1 MHVCGTL
8 AVPHGAPLERTFRT
22 FIGAGN
28 VNRSKPV
35 RTPSPSVVAVCL
47 VLVVGG
53 VAGVAAP
60 ASADAFVTMTS
71 DVSTTDPV
79 PEEAFTVTTTLA
91 NDDDSDDTYRLTDLS
106 VAEVPDRGYDED
118 DEELA
123 VLDVSESLDP
133 GSERT
138 YDFSVTL
145 NETGEQTV
153 YVHATLLN
161 SRGQR
166 KYIVQP
172 VSVDVDRPDPQLELD
187 VSDALVGAERTVNV
201 TVANG
206 LDTALSQIDVRVA
219 SSSDALAFRTRGRV
233 RATLADSDTAVFTF
247 PVRATEAGQFPVEVT
262 LRYTLDGDRRTVTR
276 TFDADFSEPQNPGEV
291 RLTGVSVTRGPD
303 GVLQIA
309 GSAANVGSTDVESVL
324 VSVVDGDG
332 VQAADPQPDYFVGG
346 VERSDFASFDL
357 NAELTG
363 DRTTVP
369 VRVEYVVDDVRR
381 SYTTDVRVS
390 QAALATPT
398 PQPQGGPL
406 SGLPLLPVAL
416 GVLVVVIGGALVLRR

>member
-1 MHVCGTL
+1 M
-8 AVPHGAPLERTFRT
+8 
-22 FIGAGN
+22 
-28 VNRSKPV
+28 NRSKPV
-35 RTPSPSVVAVCL
+35 RTPSTSVVAVCL

-60 ASADAFVTMTS
+60 ATADVFVTMTS
-71 DVSTTDPV
+71 DVSTEDPV
-79 PEEAFTVTTTLA
+79 PEEAFTVTTTLT
-91 NDDDSDDTYRLTDLS
+91 NDDDSDDTYRITDLS
-106 VAEVPDRGYDED
+106 VAEVSDRNYDED

-123 VLDVSESLDP
+123 VLDVSDSLGP
-133 GSERT
+133 GTERT

-145 NETGEQTV
+145 EDTGEQTV

-161 SRGQR
+161 SRGDR

-172 VSVDVDRPDPQLELD
+172 VTVDVDRPDPQLELD
-187 VSDALVGAERTVNV
+187 VSDAVVGAERTMNV

-206 LDTALSQIDVRVA
+206 LNTSVSQIDVRVD
-219 SSSDALAFRTRGRV
+219 SSSDALAFRTTGRV
-233 RATLADSDTAVFTF
+233 RSTLAGGDTAAFTF

-262 LRYTLDGDRRTVTR
+262 LAYSLEGDRRTVTR
-276 TFDADFSEPQNPGEV
+276 TFDADFSEPQNPGEI

-332 VQAADPQPDYFVGG
+332 IRAADPQPDYFVGG
-346 VERSDFASFDL
+346 VESSDFASFDL

-369 VRVEYVVDDVRR
+369 VRVEYVVDDVRG

-390 QAALATPT
+390 QSVLATPT
-398 PQPQGGPL
+398 PAPQSGALG
-406 SGLPLLPVAL
+406 GLPLLPAAL
-416 GVLVVVIGGALVLRR
+416 AVLVVVLGVVLVLRR

>member
-1 MHVCGTL
+1 MHDRGSSARADSSPT
-8 AVPHGAPLERTFRT
+8 ERTFRT
-22 FIGAGN
+22 LIGAGD
-28 VNRSKPV
+28 VNRPKPV
-35 RTPSPSVVAVCL
+35 RTPSVPVVVCL
-47 VLVVGG
+47 LLVVGG
-53 VAGVAAP
+53 VAGVASP
-60 ASADAFVTMTS
+60 AAADAFVTMTT
-71 DVSTTDPV
+71 DVSTEDPV
-79 PEEAFTVTTTLA
+79 PDEAFTVTTTLT
-91 NDDDSDDTYRLTDLS
+91 NDDDSDDTYRITDLS
-106 VAEVPDRGYDED
+106 VAEVSDRNYDED

-123 VLDVSESLDP
+123 VLDVSDPLDP

-145 NETGEQTV
+145 EDAGEQTV

-161 SRGQR
+161 SRGDR
-166 KYIVQP
+166 KHIVQP
-172 VSVDVDRPDPQLELD
+172 VTVDVDRPDPQLELD
-187 VSDALVGAERTVNV
+187 VSDAVVGAERTVNV

-206 LDTALSQIDVRVA
+206 LNASISQIDVRVV
-219 SSSDALAFRTRGRV
+219 SSSDALAFRTTGRV
-233 RATLADSDTAVFTF
+233 RSTLAGADTAAFTF
-247 PVRATEAGQFPVEVT
+247 PVKATEAGQFPVEVT
-262 LRYTLDGDRRTVTR
+262 LAYSLEGDRRTVTR
-276 TFDADFSEPQNPGEV
+276 TFDADFSEPQNPGEI

-332 VQAADPQPDYFVGG
+332 IRAADPQPDYFVGG
-346 VERSDFASFDL
+346 VEGSDFASFDL

-390 QAALATPT
+390 QSALATPT
-398 PQPQGGPL
+398 PEPQGGPL
-406 SGLPLLPVAL
+406 GGLPLLPTVLA
-416 GVLVVVIGGALVLRR
+416 VLVVVLGGALVLRR

>member
-1 MHVCGTL
+1 
-8 AVPHGAPLERTFRT
+8 
-22 FIGAGN
+22 
-28 VNRSKPV
+28 
-35 RTPSPSVVAVCL
+35 
-47 VLVVGG
+47 
-53 VAGVAAP
+53 
-60 ASADAFVTMTS
+60 
-71 DVSTTDPV
+71 
-79 PEEAFTVTTTLA
+79 
-91 NDDDSDDTYRLTDLS
+91 
-106 VAEVPDRGYDED
+106 
-118 DEELA
+118 
-123 VLDVSESLDP
+123 
-133 GSERT
+133 
-138 YDFSVTL
+138 
-145 NETGEQTV
+145 
-153 YVHATLLN
+153 
-161 SRGQR
+161 
-166 KYIVQP
+166 
-172 VSVDVDRPDPQLELD
+172 
-187 VSDALVGAERTVNV
+187 
-201 TVANG
+201 
-206 LDTALSQIDVRVA
+206 
-219 SSSDALAFRTRGRV
+219 
-233 RATLADSDTAVFTF
+233 
-247 PVRATEAGQFPVEVT
+247 
-262 LRYTLDGDRRTVTR
+262 
-276 TFDADFSEPQNPGEV
+276 
-291 RLTGVSVTRGPD
+291 VTRGPD

>member
-1 MHVCGTL
+1 M
-8 AVPHGAPLERTFRT
+8 
-22 FIGAGN
+22 
-28 VNRSKPV
+28 NRSKPV

-53 VAGVAAP
+53 IAGVAAP
-60 ASADAFVTMTS
+60 AAADTFVTMTS
-71 DVSTTDPV
+71 DVSTDDPV
-79 PEEAFTVTTTLA
+79 PGEAFSVTTTLA
-91 NDDDSDDTYRLTDLS
+91 NDDDSDDTYRITDLS
-106 VAEVPDRGYDED
+106 VAEASDRNYDED

-123 VLDVSESLDP
+123 VLDVSDPLQP

-145 NETGEQTV
+145 EDAGERTV
-153 YVHATLLN
+153 YVHATLL
-161 SRGQR
+161 STRGER
-166 KYIVQP
+166 KHIVQP
-172 VSVDVDRPDPQLELD
+172 VTVDVDRPNPQLELD
-187 VSDALVGAERTVNV
+187 VSDAVVGAERTVNV

-206 LDTALSQIDVRVA
+206 LDTSVSQIDVRVA
-219 SSSDALAFRTRGRV
+219 SPSDALAFRTTGRV
-233 RATLADSDTAVFTF
+233 RATLAGGDTAVFGF

-262 LRYTLDGDRRTVTR
+262 LTYTLDGDRRTVTR
-276 TFDADFSEPQNPGEV
+276 TFGADFSEPQNPGEI

-332 VQAADPQPDYFVGG
+332 VRAADPQPDYFVGG
-346 VERSDFASFDL
+346 VESSDFASFDL

-369 VRVEYVVDDVRR
+369 VRVEYVVDDVRG
-381 SYTTDVRVS
+381 SYTTDVHVS
-390 QAALATPT
+390 QSVLATPT
-398 PQPQGGPL
+398 PAPQGRALG
-406 SGLPLLPVAL
+406 GLPLLPAAL
-416 GVLVVVIGGALVLRR
+416 AVLVVVLGVLLVLRR